1 MTTAQEKTVK
11 IKQLEMV
18 NDTLKANITQLRTD
32 IDALKD
38 EIIQLLAKQ
47 KGDTRQLTTL
57 LDTMAVNNQN
67 QIQQIS
73 LQSSEIVQLRA
84 ENQQIQVSLL
94 SMYY

>member
-1 MTTAQEKTVK
+1 MTVK

-38 EIIQLLAKQ
+38 EITQLLAKQ
-47 KGDTRQLTTL
+47 KGDTGQLTTL
-57 LDTMAVNNQN
+57 LDKMAVNNQN

-73 LQSSEIVQLRA
+73 LQSSEIVKLKA

-94 SMYY
+94 STYY

>member
-1 MTTAQEKTVK
+1 MTVK

-47 KGDTRQLTTL
+47 KGDTRQLATL
-57 LDTMAVNNQN
+57 LHKMAVNNQN

-94 SMYY
+94 STYY